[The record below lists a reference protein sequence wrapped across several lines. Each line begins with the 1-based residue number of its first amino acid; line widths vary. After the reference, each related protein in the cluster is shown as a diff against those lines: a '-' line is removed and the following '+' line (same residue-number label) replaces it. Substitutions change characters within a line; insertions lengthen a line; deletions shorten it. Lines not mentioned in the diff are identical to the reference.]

1 MLRFKMVFF
10 LSPNKRIS
18 FRLMKKILQVQGE
31 TDDSIDEMVNKI
43 IWVNVYYTFV
53 CIYTSV

>member
-1 MLRFKMVFF
+1 
-10 LSPNKRIS
+10 
-18 FRLMKKILQVQGE
+18 MKKILQVQGE